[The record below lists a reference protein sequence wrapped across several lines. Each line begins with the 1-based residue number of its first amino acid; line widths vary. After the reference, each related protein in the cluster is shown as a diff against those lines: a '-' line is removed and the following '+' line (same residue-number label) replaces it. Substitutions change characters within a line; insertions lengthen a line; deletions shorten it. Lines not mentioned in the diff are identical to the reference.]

1 MSKTLL
7 NRRNKKTR
15 LTESYASVYLNID
28 LIYMIK
34 MELHFS
40 GNPQWFDQKPKLF
53 ALWLFPPLSCGPKQL
68 LADCLQILVRRVF
81 I

>member
-7 NRRNKKTR
+7 NRRNKKAR

-28 LIYMIK
+28 LIHMIK

-40 GNPQWFDQKPKLF
+40 GNPQWFD
-53 ALWLFPPLSCGPKQL
+53 
-68 LADCLQILVRRVF
+68 
-81 I
+81 